1 LHPLQDHPYKATKWG
16 GGEAS
21 YACLLLWLLLP
32 QLLFFLLHIACYGNW
47 GNEQQSNVEE
57 SIEKPSI
64 CARSSST
71 IPRIHMILTLH
82 SQGRQQ

>member
-1 LHPLQDHPYKATKWG
+1 ML
-16 GGEAS
+16 
-21 YACLLLWLLLP
+21 ACYCGCCSRNFC
-32 QLLFFLLHIACYGNW
+32 FFLLHIACYGNW

-82 SQGRQQ
+82 SQGCKQWAVWPRKTHCSDMLSFPT